1 MSSAASSPAV
11 VFGLPLYN
19 AAARLPEAIE
29 SLLSQTRADV
39 SLVLVDDCSTDG
51 TAEIAE
57 RYRLLDPRVSYERNE
72 TRLGLT
78 RNWRRTFERA
88 VAIHPDAAYF
98 AWASDHD
105 VWHPRWAE
113 ALVAELER
121 RPEAQLAVPDVAIL
135 EEESVLRFARPS
147 GETGT
152 ATGSAALRRVIAGGM
167 RAGHGIY
174 GLFRID
180 AVRAAGGFRHVL
192 AADRLLLAE
201 VALRGPLV
209 RVPEALWYRR
219 LTAPFSLE
227 RQRRSCFPDR
237 RPLYARLPWFVVHTA
252 VLVWV
257 LAIQGDA
264 RPSIGRLHGLRLAVA
279 YLKIT
284 LADTAERK
292 TRRSWKRSRKR
303 RKRLR
308 GGALRRLHAV
318 RHRIRRLRKRA
329 LEPVPRRFRTR

>member
-1 MSSAASSPAV
+1 MSSAVSPAV

-29 SLLSQTRADV
+29 SLLSQTIADV

-57 RYRLLDPRVSYERNE
+57 RYRSLDPRVSYERNE

-78 RNWRRTFERA
+78 RNWHRTFERA
-88 VAIHPDAAYF
+88 VAIHPNAAYF

-113 ALVAELER
+113 VLVAELER
-121 RPEAQLAVPDVAIL
+121 RPEAQLAVPDIAIL
-135 EEESVLRFARPS
+135 EEDSALRFARPS
-147 GETGT
+147 GETGD

-174 GLFRID
+174 GLFRVD

-201 VALRGPLV
+201 VALRGPLL

-237 RPLYARLPWFVVHTA
+237 RPLYAHLPWFVVHTA
-252 VLVWV
+252 VLIWV
-257 LAIQGDA
+257 LAIQGEA
-264 RPSIGRLHGLRLAVA
+264 RPRIGRLRGLQLAAA
-279 YLKIT
+279 YLRIT
-284 LADTAERK
+284 LVNTAERQ
-292 TRRSWKRSRKR
+292 TRRRWKRTRR
-303 RKRLR
+303 LRKRLR
-308 GGALRRLHAV
+308 GGASRRLRAV
-318 RHRIRRLRKRA
+318 QRRVRRLRKRGLRA
-329 LEPVPRRFRTR
+329 LPGRLRTR

>member
-1 MSSAASSPAV
+1 MSSAATPAV
-11 VFGLPLYN
+11 VFGLPVYN

-29 SLLSQTRADV
+29 SLLSQTHAAV
-39 SLVLVDDCSTDG
+39 SVVLVDDCSTDG
-51 TAEIAE
+51 TTEIAE
-57 RYRLLDPRVSYERNE
+57 RYRSLDPRVSYERNE

-88 VAIHPDAAYF
+88 VAIHPDACYF

-135 EEESVLRFARPS
+135 EDESVLRFARPS
-147 GETGT
+147 GESGD
-152 ATGSAALRRVIAGGM
+152 ATGSAALRRVIASGM

-192 AADRLLLAE
+192 AADRLFLAE
-201 VALRGPLV
+201 VALRGPLL

-227 RQRRSCFPDR
+227 RQRRSCFPDGS
-237 RPLYARLPWFVVHTA
+237 PLYAHLPWFVVHTA

-257 LAIQGDA
+257 LAIQGSG
-264 RPSIGRLHGLRLAVA
+264 RPHIGRVRGLQLAAA
-279 YLKIT
+279 YLQIT
-284 LADTAERK
+284 LADTAARK
-292 TRRSWKRSRKR
+292 TRRRWKRSRKL

-308 GGALRRLHAV
+308 GGALRRV
-318 RHRIRRLRKRA
+318 RAAQRQTRRLRGRGVRSLA
-329 LEPVPRRFRTR
+329 RRFLT